1 MYMKQ
6 MCNRKHAR
14 DLEEGK
20 GKKQQVKRKKEKG
33 IRKRVA
39 AEQVIGSLRDKNKA
53 SSHKVRSKHECTVQK
68 SPEIK
73 QI

>member
-1 MYMKQ
+1 MVNCTNRNQSHLQKIVVYSSALRCREKSVNQSTYMYMKQ

-39 AEQVIGSLRDKNKA
+39 AE
-53 SSHKVRSKHECTVQK
+53 
-68 SPEIK
+68 
-73 QI
+73 